1 MKLLVLTMITA
12 NLLFSCQSKSNS
24 KLKAFITVEND
35 DSILNVYYLKATTS
49 YGVEKSENERLFFDN
64 FPNTFGKFNQLY
76 GFIDTAMPLYSLG
89 EEHLA
94 LLESLRSIPSNEY
107 YSKYISIA
115 IRGNW
120 QADNISYFQ
129 SSLYNKINSNPKLII
144 SLLENYSKADIKSFW
159 HFLFDGPHPEDKQ
172 VKESFEKLYEKIN
185 SLNKE
190 MAETMKDEYAKSI
203 KSSDGH
209 GHWGNI

>member
-1 MKLLVLTMITA
+1 MKLLILTMITT
-12 NLLFSCQSKSNS
+12 NMLFSCQSKSNS
-24 KLKAFITVEND
+24 KFKAFSTVEND

-49 YGVEKSENERLFFDN
+49 YGVEKAENERLFFDY
-64 FPNTFGKFNQLY
+64 FPNNFGKFNLLY
-76 GFIDTAMPLYSLG
+76 GFTDTAMPLYSVG
-89 EEHLA
+89 EEHLT
-94 LLESLRSIPSNEY
+94 LLDSLNSIPSNEY

-129 SSLYNKINSNPKLII
+129 SSLYNKINSNPKLTI
-144 SLLENYSKADIKSFW
+144 SLLEKYSQDDIKSFW
-159 HFLFDGPHPEDKQ
+159 HFIFDGSHPEDKQ
-172 VKESFEKLYEKIN
+172 VRDSFEKIYNKIN

-190 MAETMKDEYAKSI
+190 MAETMKDEYAKLI

-209 GHWGNI
+209 GH